1 MGIKVGQTLPFCAV
15 NVNGPLVA
23 FYCLVVVFLKVVL
36 TDDGQKVTVTSIQP
50 MHIKCLN
57 TIISYRKIMEHRK
70 EKQQCYEYLS

>member
-1 MGIKVGQTLPFCAV
+1 MIIKFNYLFQINKKQRSRNFVSNRMGIKVGQTLPFCAV

-50 MHIKCLN
+50 MHI
-57 TIISYRKIMEHRK
+57 
-70 EKQQCYEYLS
+70 